1 MDSFEQAFG
10 DTERAAISTQ
20 KSATALVTL
29 AKQLQKAAKEGN
41 IAEIKR
47 LQNRFNADLD
57 GLRQEV
63 ANALKTWPFRDEEE
77 EQYLN
82 EQYTAELRR
91 VAEMQGLAIQER
103 DGRLISH
110 PSVVRVL
117 PGDRA
122 VRIDKQ
128 KKAFTIRPSY
138 LAGLLLANQ
147 KKPGLTQSQNR
158 AFLESLYS
166 VYSDIVR
173 EDNSGTGRMDFKGS
187 GRVVPL
193 DRIYRLSTSLPGI
206 SIEYDRTEFARRLYF
221 LDSNGPKQ
229 TRRGAIVDFSS
240 STGTR
245 SSKGLFSF
253 VGPDGQDVTYY
264 GIRFMGD
271 A

>member
-1 MDSFEQAFG
+1 MDSFEQAFS

-47 LQNRFNADLD
+47 LQNRFNA
-57 GLRQEV
+57 E
-63 ANALKTWPFRDEEE
+63 
-77 EQYLN
+77 
-82 EQYTAELRR
+82 
-91 VAEMQGLAIQER
+91 
-103 DGRLISH
+103 
-110 PSVVRVL
+110 
-117 PGDRA
+117 
-122 VRIDKQ
+122 
-128 KKAFTIRPSY
+128 
-138 LAGLLLANQ
+138 